1 MCVGRG
7 GVVTGGDLC
16 FDQLAG
22 LITHSAIF
30 NFFICLISK
39 CDCSTTPAHAD
50 KCKGPCVEEAKIN
63 MNNFSTGPLQKKKKK
78 KREERNVVRAQ
89 RRNKS
94 HFCRDMM

>member
-16 FDQLAG
+16 CYQLAS

-39 CDCSTTPAHAD
+39 CDCATPARAD
-50 KCKGPCVEEAKIN
+50 KCKGSWVEEAMIN
-63 MNNFSTGPLQKKKKK
+63 THNFSTGPIQKKKK
-78 KREERNVVRAQ
+78 ECA
-89 RRNKS
+89 KS
-94 HFCRDMM
+94 SAGE